1 MHHYF
6 VSYNVD
12 FFRTRRVCATDANEA
27 VQIAVELEQKNQKAL
42 RRTGYVIGDI
52 DVIDSSRDGEAT
64 GLFRSNY
71 TAKADENTEVRK
83 PRLEDVN

>member
-12 FFRTRRVCATDANEA
+12 FFRTRRVCAVNAEEA
-27 VQIAVELEQKNQKAL
+27 VEIATALEQKHQKAL
-42 RRTGYVIGDI
+42 RRTGYIIGDI

-64 GLFRSNY
+64 GLFRSQY
-71 TAKADENTEVRK
+71 TAKDAVDSE
-83 PRLEDVN
+83 PRLEDVH